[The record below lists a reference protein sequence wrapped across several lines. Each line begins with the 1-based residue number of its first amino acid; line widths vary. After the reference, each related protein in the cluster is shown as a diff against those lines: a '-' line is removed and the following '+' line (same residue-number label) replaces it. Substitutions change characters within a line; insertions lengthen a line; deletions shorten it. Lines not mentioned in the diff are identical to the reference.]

1 MPRPADPNTRIE
13 LLRAAEAVFTQHGLA
28 AAKVED
34 ITGRAGV
41 SKGAFYLHFESKE
54 DCFRQIA
61 EAFVARLANCV
72 EPPPERPEDGPQTH
86 AERLAVWHSHDVSVL
101 EFCWENR
108 GLLRM
113 LLDGANGREWSY
125 LIDSFAERTRKNVE
139 GWVAHGVA
147 SGVYRE
153 GLDVSVVA
161 ALVSGGYDRLAREL
175 IRSPQRPDIRAW
187 CRQSLDLFT
196 RGLLR
201 EPARVVDH
209 EVSLRELSPAPPSS
223 LRPTADAA
231 PPSSPSPKSQHGRR
245 TPRRARTA

>member
-72 EPPPERPEDGPQTH
+72 EPPPERPEDGPQTD
-86 AERLAVWHSHDVSVL
+86 AERLANWHRHDVSVL

-125 LIDSFAERTRKNVE
+125 LIDSFAERTRRNVE

-147 SGVYRE
+147 SGAYRE

-175 IRSPQRPDIRAW
+175 IRSPQRPDIQAW

-201 EPARVVDH
+201 APGVVVDLG
-209 EVSLRELSPAPPSS
+209 VSPPELAPAPPSS
-223 LRPTADAA
+223 PRPKGA
-231 PPSSPSPKSQHGRR
+231 PPPPSPPSPKSHAGRGA
-245 TPRRARTA
+245 RRPRTA